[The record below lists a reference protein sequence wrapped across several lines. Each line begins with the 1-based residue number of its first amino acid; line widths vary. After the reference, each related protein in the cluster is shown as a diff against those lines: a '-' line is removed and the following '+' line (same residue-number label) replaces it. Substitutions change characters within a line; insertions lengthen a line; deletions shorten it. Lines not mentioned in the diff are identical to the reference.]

1 VLLDLSFIM
10 VRAVLVAAVW
20 VFIWRLIEPRTQFL
34 RVLRLA
40 VFVVCLLLVLA
51 AMRLVGA

>member
-1 VLLDLSFIM
+1 MLLDLSFIM
-10 VRAVLVAAVW
+10 VRAVLVVAVW
-20 VFIWRLIEPRTQFL
+20 AFIWRLIEPRTQFL

>member
-1 VLLDLSFIM
+1 MLLDLSFIM